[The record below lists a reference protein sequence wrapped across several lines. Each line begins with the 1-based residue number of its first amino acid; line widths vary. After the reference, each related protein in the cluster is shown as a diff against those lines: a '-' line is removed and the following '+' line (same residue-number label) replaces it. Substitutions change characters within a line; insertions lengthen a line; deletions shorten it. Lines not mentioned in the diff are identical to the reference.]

1 VQGGIL
7 TEKLRKLKAVWSME
21 AQQDLRIMHN
31 LDAEAELTRMIIE
44 DFHAEMDHAII
55 KEELRIRQHEEAR
68 WSDPQ
73 YYGYFPDDPSQYITA
88 DEHYYEHRNETSI
101 NWQKEGF

>member
-1 VQGGIL
+1 MI
-7 TEKLRKLKAVWSME
+7 ENLRKLKAVWSME

-31 LDAEAELTRMIIE
+31 IDAEALLTEMIAREINAEIDRSTIE
-44 DFHAEMDHAII
+44 SIDTFFMS
-55 KEELRIRQHEEAR
+55 EEER

-73 YYGYFPDDPSQYITA
+73 YYGYFPDDPSQYITV
-88 DEHYYEHRNETSI
+88 DDHYHEHRSESAI